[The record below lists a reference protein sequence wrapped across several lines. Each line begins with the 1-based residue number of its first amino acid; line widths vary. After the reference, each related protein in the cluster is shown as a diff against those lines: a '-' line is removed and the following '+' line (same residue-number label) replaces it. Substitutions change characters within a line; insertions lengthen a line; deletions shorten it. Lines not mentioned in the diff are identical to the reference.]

1 MERPSFANGLAYMGE
16 TRLPADHLGTPLKSE
31 LRKYHPICAKYCTI
45 RAEHVIDKPSSIEE
59 RYESQ
64 RPR

>member
-1 MERPSFANGLAYMGE
+1 MERPNFATGLAYMGE
-16 TRLPADHLGTPLKSE
+16 ARLRADHLGTALKSE
-31 LRKYHPICAKYCTI
+31 LRNYHLICAKYCTI

-59 RYESQ
+59 RHESQ